1 LNEELVVSH
10 PLLRALALL
19 AAVLGCTVAAVAL
32 IANRWPNLPAAVA
45 AAAGVVGLGW
55 WLHRRYKD
63 TLWELAEYRRQQ
75 LHPEP
80 DPQPQQQPGAS
91 QVQPPPL
98 PQMPAPPVAAPPR
111 KELP

>member
-1 LNEELVVSH
+1 MSH

-45 AAAGVVGLGW
+45 AAAGVVWLGW

-75 LHPEP
+75 LHTGS
-80 DPQPQQQPGAS
+80 DPQ
-91 QVQPPPL
+91 
-98 PQMPAPPVAAPPR
+98 PR